1 VSATTQTWIQRISES
16 LENSSQLIVS
26 EALRACGVDSI
37 SHSLTNFESS
47 GRLKDFGELA
57 TDVVMFSSRADAK
70 VREMCSGLMLVQYL
84 PDEADPPAFV
94 SAAVVDSLRQA
105 CRLVSEVAEDD
116 HVQDVITGLA
126 KRAVEDATGIS
137 DEALQSD
144 RRRIETRAMD
154 LELDGPR
161 WNFRYGTRDEDAWQ
175 LMAHM
180 NRVEGEMTRRVNV
193 HLLDETVHFLMAS
206 GDGIDPR
213 RTTTELL
220 AAVRAFRLGES
231 TIRIHVGSIT
241 ESRAHIVVSSDDNL
255 LTMGGGVSQ
264 AIHIAAG
271 PEISRDAS
279 KLTPRVVGDVVVTTA
294 GHMPNR
300 YVAHAITMK
309 ASGSHIDLPRGLL
322 VRQLCGKVM
331 SLVSQLDCRSV
342 AFPAIGAG
350 VAGIPYGQVAAE
362 MGEAI
367 LDAVLQSKDSVDVEL
382 YLTDRFGGDGVLTFL
397 EAFEA
402 IAQAR
407 FGLDAHE
414 EIAGSGM
421 VDLTPYLGKSSDDA
435 GRRFDARAAQ
445 IAETLRYLDGQ
456 RRRIE
461 SEILRESTVG
471 VSLDE
476 RALQSL
482 RDRLDA
488 LADIRAIYEGEL
500 RRIPTSLDVSKD
512 SVFVSSTS
520 RDLQEHRCV
529 VRGVVDRLKLKF
541 IGMEDFEA
549 NPLAPA
555 ELIQQKVME
564 SNIYLGILG
573 MRYGFVD
580 EASGLSMTELEYRQA
595 VAGKKDIR
603 MFVMDDDAPV
613 KASMV
618 ERNPRHLELLNDFRE
633 RVLRTHA
640 CNLFETPHDLEVKVE
655 KTLSSLVP
663 GLSAE

>member
-1 VSATTQTWIQRISES
+1 MSATTQTWVQKLSDS
-16 LENSSQLIVS
+16 LESSSQLIVS
-26 EALRACGVDSI
+26 ETLRSCDLDSI
-37 SHSLTNFESS
+37 SQSLTDFEIS
-47 GRLKDFGELA
+47 GRLKDFDELA
-57 TDVVMFSSRADAK
+57 TLIVRFSAQAEAM
-70 VREMCSGLMLVQYL
+70 VRELCSELRLVQYL

-94 SAAVVDSLRQA
+94 SAAVVGSFRQA
-105 CRLVSEVAEDD
+105 GRLISEVAEGN
-116 HVQDVITGLA
+116 HVQDVIAGLA
-126 KRAVEDATGIS
+126 KRAIGDAAGSS

-144 RRRIETRAMD
+144 RSRIESRAMD

-175 LMAHM
+175 LRAHV
-180 NRVEGEMTRRVNV
+180 NRVEEELTRRVNV
-193 HLLDETVHFLMAS
+193 HLLDDSMNILLAS
-206 GDGIDPR
+206 GDGVDPR
-213 RTTTELL
+213 RTAPELL

-231 TIRIHVGSIT
+231 TIRIHLGSIT

-271 PEISRDAS
+271 PEISRDAA

-322 VRQLCGKVM
+322 VRQLCNKVM
-331 SLVSQLDCRSV
+331 SLVSHLDCRSV

-350 VAGIPYGQVAAE
+350 VAGIPYGEVAAE

-367 LDAVLQSKDSVDVEL
+367 LDAVLQSKDPVDVEL
-382 YLTDRFGGDGVLTFL
+382 YLTDRFGGDGVSAFL
-397 EAFEA
+397 GAFEA

-414 EIAGSGM
+414 EIAGSGV
-421 VDLTPYLGKSSDDA
+421 VDLTPYLEESSDDSDKQ
-435 GRRFDARAAQ
+435 FDARAAQ

-461 SEILRESTVG
+461 SQVLRESTASGPV
-471 VSLDE
+471 DE
-476 RALQSL
+476 RAVRSL
-482 RDRLDA
+482 RDRLEA
-488 LADIRAIYEGEL
+488 LADIRAIYESEL
-500 RRIPTSLDVSKD
+500 RTIPTTREVVRD

-520 RDLQEHRCV
+520 RDLQEHRSV
-529 VRGVVDRLKLKF
+529 VRGVVDRLNLKF
-541 IGMEDFEA
+541 IGMEDFDA

-564 SNIYLGILG
+564 SNIYLGIVG

-580 EASGLSMTELEYRQA
+580 EVSGLSMTELEYRQA

-603 MFVMDDDAPV
+603 MFVMDEDAPI

-618 ERNPRHLELLNDFRE
+618 ERNPRQLELLNDFRD
-633 RVLRTHA
+633 RVLRSHA
-640 CNLFETPHDLEVKVE
+640 CNLFQTSSDLAFKVE
-655 KTLSSLVP
+655 KTLSNIR
-663 GLSAE
+663 